1 VKNKKRNPSV
11 YVNYNRNYLLTNKD
25 FENIYISDDVLKE
38 FYSDI
43 DTENLLYLLNLVRG
57 EMSRLRLEEV
67 ELLDF
72 VENTDDADRAILE
85 MLEKFDTK

>member
-1 VKNKKRNPSV
+1 MNAFDREN
-11 YVNYNRNYLLTNKD
+11 LDFILTA
-25 FENIYISDDVLKE
+25 SDDVLKE

-43 DTENLLYLLNLVRG
+43 NTENLLYLLNLVQG

>member
-1 VKNKKRNPSV
+1 MNAFDREN
-11 YVNYNRNYLLTNKD
+11 LDFILTS
-25 FENIYISDDVLKE
+25 SDDVLKE

-67 ELLDF
+67 ELIDL
-72 VENTDDADRAILE
+72 VEHTDDADRAILE

>member
-1 VKNKKRNPSV
+1 MNAFDREN
-11 YVNYNRNYLLTNKD
+11 LDFILTS
-25 FENIYISDDVLKE
+25 SDDVLKE
-38 FYSDI
+38 FYGDI
-43 DTENLLYLLNLVRG
+43 DTENLLYLLNLVQG

-85 MLEKFDTK
+85 ILEKFDTK

>member
-1 VKNKKRNPSV
+1 MTAS
-11 YVNYNRNYLLTNKD
+11 T
-25 FENIYISDDVLKE
+25 EELKE
-38 FYSDI
+38 FYADI
-43 DTENLLYLLNLVRG
+43 DTANLLYLLNLVQG

-85 MLEKFDTK
+85 LLEKFDTK

>member
-1 VKNKKRNPSV
+1 MNAFDREN
-11 YVNYNRNYLLTNKD
+11 LDFILTA
-25 FENIYISDDVLKE
+25 SDDVLKE

>member
-1 VKNKKRNPSV
+1 MNAFDREN
-11 YVNYNRNYLLTNKD
+11 LD
-25 FENIYISDDVLKE
+25 FIMTASADVLKE

-43 DTENLLYLLNLVRG
+43 DTENLLYLLKLVQG

-67 ELLDF
+67 ELLDL
-72 VENTDDADRAILE
+72 VEHTDDADRAILE

>member
-1 VKNKKRNPSV
+1 MNAFDREN
-11 YVNYNRNYLLTNKD
+11 LDFILTS
-25 FENIYISDDVLKE
+25 SDDVLKE
-38 FYSDI
+38 FYADI

-67 ELLDF
+67 ELIDL
-72 VENTDDADRAILE
+72 VEHTDDADRAILE

>member
-1 VKNKKRNPSV
+1 MNAFDREN
-11 YVNYNRNYLLTNKD
+11 LDFILTA
-25 FENIYISDDVLKE
+25 SDDVLKE

-57 EMSRLRLEEV
+57 EMSRLRLEEIELIDLV
-67 ELLDF
+67 EH
-72 VENTDDADRAILE
+72 TDDADRAILE

>member
-1 VKNKKRNPSV
+1 MNAFDREN
-11 YVNYNRNYLLTNKD
+11 LDFILTS
-25 FENIYISDDVLKE
+25 SDDVLKE

-43 DTENLLYLLNLVRG
+43 DTENLLYLLNLVQG

-67 ELLDF
+67 ELLDL
-72 VENTDDADRAILE
+72 VEHTDDADRAILE

>member
-1 VKNKKRNPSV
+1 MNAFDREN
-11 YVNYNRNYLLTNKD
+11 LDFILTS
-25 FENIYISDDVLKE
+25 SDDVLKE

-43 DTENLLYLLNLVRG
+43 DTENLLYLLNLVQG

-72 VENTDDADRAILE
+72 VENTDDADRATREI
-85 MLEKFDTK
+85 

>member
-1 VKNKKRNPSV
+1 MNAFDREN
-11 YVNYNRNYLLTNKD
+11 LDFILTS
-25 FENIYISDDVLKE
+25 SDDVLKE

-43 DTENLLYLLNLVRG
+43 DTENLLYLLNLVQG